1 MARTTKTTGTTPATP
16 ATPATTAT
24 MPAMPATSYRA
35 DTGTRRAAY
44 VATAPVTH
52 GDGTQATTRDV
63 LDWTAWL
70 AAGHADGL
78 KAGNLTP
85 PIAQRAMTWLAAHD
99 VPALA
104 VGDRVSVA
112 YVARILDTLATAG
125 VPADDAHVAAM
136 RAHYGA

>member
-1 MARTTKTTGTTPATP
+1 MARKTTTTATTATTPAT
-16 ATPATTAT
+16 
-24 MPAMPATSYRA
+24 PAMPATSYRA
-35 DTGTRRAAY
+35 ATGARRAAY

-85 PIAQRAMTWLAAHD
+85 PIAQRAQAWLAAHG
-99 VPALA
+99 VPTLA

-112 YVARILDTLATAG
+112 TVAAILDALVEAG
-125 VPADDAHVAAM
+125 VAADDAHVAAM